1 MRTKALVT
9 ALAVMIVAAPALA
22 IEPGN
27 VRLRG
32 LLDLSAAG
40 GDEAL
45 DLNAMN
51 QGDSNFDPYRLRL
64 FLDSQ
69 FEGGFEAHIQAIVIG
84 QNYAVLQYGAYAL
97 WTPFPER
104 DLHLEGGLIPS
115 PIGTWA
121 PRTYSNRN
129 ALIGTPML
137 YQLHGTLSF
146 AEPPPSVD
154 ALLAAAGSG
163 ERGVDYGNGP
173 NARGA
178 PIVYDRCWD
187 AGLVAIGSARPVE
200 FALGFVQGSPSW
212 PQNARD
218 ASPGKTLLGRLGYA
232 PNPAVRIG
240 ASGATG
246 PWLPR
251 SFATALPAGVRLE
264 ELKQQ
269 VAIGDLEI
277 QHGRIEAHAEA
288 YLNEWMT
295 PYIRRL
301 VVRGAWAEL
310 RLGMGSSMWIA
321 GRGETMRHSE
331 VTNSVGTRQPWD
343 HDRDRW
349 ETGIGYRATRNAIL
363 KSVWQRNVERIPGAR
378 PRYADL
384 FATSLSLSF

>member
-1 MRTKALVT
+1 MRATVLAT
-9 ALAVMIVAAPALA
+9 ALAATLLAAPAMA
-22 IEPGN
+22 IDPGAL
-27 VRLRG
+27 RLRG
-32 LLDLSAAG
+32 LLDVAAAG
-40 GDEAL
+40 GDGAL

-64 FLDSQ
+64 FLDGR
-69 FEGGFEAHIQAIVIG
+69 FEGGLEAHVQAIVIG

-97 WTPFPER
+97 WTPFSTL
-104 DLHLEGGLIPS
+104 DLHLQGGLIPW

-129 ALIGTPML
+129 VLIGTPML

-163 ERGVDYGNGP
+163 ERGVDYGSGA

-187 AGLVAIGSARPVE
+187 AGLVALGSLRPVE
-200 FALGFVQGSPSW
+200 FSFGFVQGAPAW
-212 PQNARD
+212 PQNSRD
-218 ASPGKTLLGRLGYA
+218 ASPGKTLLGRLGCV
-232 PNPAVRIG
+232 PVPAVRFGI
-240 ASGATG
+240 SGATG

-251 SFATALPAGVRLE
+251 SFAAALPSGVRLD
-264 ELKQQ
+264 ELKQH

-277 QHGRIEAHAEA
+277 QQGRVEARAEA

-295 PYIRRL
+295 PAIRRL

-310 RLGMGSSMWIA
+310 RVGLGSSAWIA
-321 GRGETMRHSE
+321 GRGEVRRHSL
-331 VTNSVGTRQPWD
+331 VTGSGGLRQPWD
-343 HDRDRW
+343 HDRDRL
-349 ETGIGYRATRNAIL
+349 EAGVGYRVTREAIV
-363 KSVWQRNVERIPGAR
+363 KSVWQRNVERIPATR
-378 PRYADL
+378 SRNEDL
-384 FATSLSLSF
+384 FAASLSLSF